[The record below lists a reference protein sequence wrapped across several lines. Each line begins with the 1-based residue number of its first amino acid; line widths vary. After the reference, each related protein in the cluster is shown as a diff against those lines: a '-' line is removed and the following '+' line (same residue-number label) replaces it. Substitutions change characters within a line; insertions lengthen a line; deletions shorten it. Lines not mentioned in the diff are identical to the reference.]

1 MNLFRVIVIFFIS
14 TSYVKLDEFD
24 INEWML
30 EIPADNDNLLYVGL
44 LINEKTSSI
53 PNEYINFLIKYK
65 KELISYE
72 INLGLVHILFN
83 N

>member
-1 MNLFRVIVIFFIS
+1 MNLFRVILIFFIS

-30 EIPADNDNLLYVGL
+30 EIPADNDNLYVGL

-53 PNEYINFLIKYK
+53 PDEYINFLIKYK

>member
-30 EIPADNDNLLYVGL
+30 EIPADNDNLYVGL

-53 PNEYINFLIKYK
+53 PDEYINFLIKYK

-72 INLGLVHILFN
+72 INLGLVHILLN